1 MTRAEPL
8 SVAFVVPV
16 GGRSGGRDV
25 IAGHSER
32 LNARGGFE
40 AEVVTAAELSE
51 RAPRSYDVG
60 VATWWET
67 VADLHRV
74 DCGRRVVFLQS
85 LEHLW
90 YGPDEAFEGL
100 AAALPLVLHDDFV
113 AVSEWLC
120 DSLRALRPGSRC
132 RLVPNGIDKAVFA
145 PRPRAAGAGASEG
158 RPLRVLVEGQPT
170 IWLKRI
176 EDAAAAVRLMEE
188 PVEFTLAALAPDGTA
203 EVGAD
208 HVHVGL
214 SAEEMAELY
223 ARSDVLLKLSRVE
236 GLGMAPLE
244 AFHLGVPCVI
254 TPYGGH
260 SDYVE
265 HGENGLVV
273 GFDDIPATARWLDAL
288 ARDRELLGRL
298 GEAAGRTAEA
308 WPDLD
313 RSTELLAEALTEIAA
328 EPARGLDV
336 AEAGVLDLVRQTT
349 ETARPT
355 HSGLAGALDWHA
367 QALKEARELV
377 HELSASRDECGEKL
391 KRTSAELEA
400 IKSSRLYRAT
410 ARARNA
416 VKRDSRWPL
425 G

>member
-1 MTRAEPL
+1 
-8 SVAFVVPV
+8 VVPE

-32 LNARGGFE
+32 LNASGGFQT
-40 AEVVTAAELSE
+40 EVVTAAELSAG
-51 RAPRSYDVG
+51 APRRYDVG

-90 YGPDEAFEGL
+90 YGPDEALEGL

-113 AVSEWLC
+113 AVSSWLR
-120 DSLRALRPGSRC
+120 DAVESLRPGSRC
-132 RLVPNGIDKAVFA
+132 RLVPNGVDKAVFE
-145 PRPRAAGAGASEG
+145 PHPQPAGATAGHA

-170 IWLKRI
+170 IWLKAI
-176 EDAAAAVRLMEE
+176 ADAAAALRMMEE
-188 PVEFTLAALAPDGTA
+188 PVEFTLAALAPDGTE

-208 HVHVGL
+208 HVRVGL
-214 SAEEMAELY
+214 SPEQMAALY
-223 ARSDVLLKLSRVE
+223 ADSDVLLKLSRVE

-244 AFHLGVPCVI
+244 AFHLGVPCVV

-260 SDYVE
+260 EDYVV

-273 GFDDIPATARWLDAL
+273 GFDDIPATARWLDVL
-288 ARDRELLGRL
+288 ARDRELLARL
-298 GEAAGRTAEA
+298 GRGATRAAEA
-308 WPDLD
+308 WPGLD
-313 RSTELLAEALTEIAA
+313 RSTELLADALTQIAD
-328 EPARGLDV
+328 EPAHGLDV
-336 AEAGVLDLVRQTT
+336 AEAGVLDLVRQVT
-349 ETARPT
+349 EIARPT
-355 HSGLAGALDWHA
+355 HSGLAGALDWHT
-367 QALKEARELV
+367 QALKDARELV
-377 HELSASRDECGEKL
+377 HELSLSRDECGEKL
-391 KRTSAELEA
+391 RRTSAELEA
-400 IKSSRLYRAT
+400 IKSSRVYRAT

-416 VKRDSRWPL
+416 VKPDSRWPL